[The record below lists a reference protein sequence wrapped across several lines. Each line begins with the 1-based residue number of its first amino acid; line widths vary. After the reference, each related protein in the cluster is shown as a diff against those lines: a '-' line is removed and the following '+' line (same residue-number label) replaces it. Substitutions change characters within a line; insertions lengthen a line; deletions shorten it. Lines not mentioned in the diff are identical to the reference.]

1 MIHFLHHYTEIMTDP
16 AHFAAEITMMLLVD
30 VLFLGLIWPLLRR
43 AIDRRVQNRHRA
55 IEDADTHQPR

>member
-1 MIHFLHHYTEIMTDP
+1 MGQFLHHYTEIMTDP

-43 AIDRRVQNRHRA
+43 TIDRRVQARHHTV
-55 IEDADTHQPR
+55 EDVETRR

>member
-1 MIHFLHHYTEIMTDP
+1 MGQFLRHYTEILTDP

-43 AIDRRVQNRHRA
+43 ALDRRVQTRHRTVDDVEA
-55 IEDADTHQPR
+55 GQS